1 MKNTI
6 AEVAVPISFALNE
19 QFDYLI
25 PPELQGA
32 VVKGSRVMVPFR
44 LRREIGYVME
54 LKSHSAFKDRLKP
67 IESILDPKPL
77 LDAFLFKM
85 AHKIQEDYFCSLSEA
100 IATVVP
106 CGNKKF
112 KPSIFQEGPVVSFDH
127 EMKLSELEKENL
139 KADAL
144 SGSVVLIHDLS
155 NEERW
160 GFYSGLI
167 KKTLNE
173 KKSVI
178 FLVPDHTK
186 IERAL
191 KCLQIGAQPV
201 VMSSASLGPESLKD
215 WLSVKEAPVSWVVG
229 TRSAVFAPVNN
240 LGVIIMEEEDHFAYR
255 SDQVPFYKTFD
266 LSLFKTQE
274 FKAQLVCG
282 AVTPSLEAY
291 AYVHNTNNK
300 KARYLKVDG
309 KKLHPAI
316 RLIDT
321 RLGHGY
327 GRRASILSKTLENA
341 IADSLQQKHKML
353 IFVQKKGFSTFLY
366 CKKCKSLLTCPHCS
380 SSLVFHFNE
389 KILTCSTCRYTCE
402 PLEICPACKS
412 SYIKYFGFGTEKVD
426 SEIARLFPTARI
438 VHYEAGT
445 SESREYDIML
455 ATQKFLEDPQ
465 AQSYVFDRVAV
476 LGCEQMLGHLDFRST
491 EKTFARL
498 VRLALIA
505 EQELLIQ
512 TQIIENDALKFLKNF
527 EVEPYYENEYKQREE
542 SGLPPAVSAG
552 VISVRCKTEV
562 NAGQAA
568 QDIFKK
574 IKKRIGK
581 LEGFQYFEPV
591 KAIPFKV
598 RGNYRYQILIKYKEL
613 ASLRNLLMEFIRKR
627 ARATIVTFDPYL

>member
-19 QFDYLI
+19 QFDYFI
-25 PPELQGA
+25 PPELQGV

-54 LKSHSAFKDRLKP
+54 LKSHSVFKDRLKP
-67 IESILDPKPL
+67 IEAILDAKPL

-100 IATVVP
+100 ISTVVP

-112 KPSIFQEGPVVSFDH
+112 KPVDFCKNSHFSFDN
-127 EMKLSELEKENL
+127 EFKFSDSEKENL
-139 KADAL
+139 KIKEL
-144 SGSVVLIHDLS
+144 FGSVLLIHDLT
-155 NEERW
+155 NEKRW
-160 GFYSGLI
+160 GFYSSLI

-178 FLVPDHTK
+178 FLVPDHAK
-186 IERAL
+186 IEPVL
-191 KCLQIGAQPV
+191 KRLKIDAQPV
-201 VMSSASLGPESLKD
+201 IMSSSTLSPESLND
-215 WLSVKEAPVSWVVG
+215 WLNVKEAPVSWVVG

-266 LSLFKTQE
+266 LSLFKTRE

-282 AVTPSLEAY
+282 AVTPSLECY
-291 AYVHNTNNK
+291 SFVHNDDNK
-300 KARYLKVDG
+300 MARYI
-309 KKLHPAI
+309 KLDEKRFEPDI

-327 GRRASILSKTLENA
+327 GRRASILSKTLENT
-341 IADSLQQKHKML
+341 IADILQQKQKML

-380 SSLVFHFNE
+380 SSLVFHHHE

-402 PLEICPACKS
+402 PLEICPTCKS

-426 SEIARLFPTARI
+426 SEITRLFPTARI
-438 VHYEAGT
+438 VHYDAGV
-445 SESREYDIML
+445 SEQKEYDIML
-455 ATQKFLEDPQ
+455 ATQKFLEDPE
-465 AQSYVFDRVAV
+465 AENYAFDRVAV

-498 VRLALIA
+498 VRLALVA
-505 EQELLIQ
+505 KKELLIQ

-527 EVEPYYENEYKQREE
+527 EIEPYYENEYRQREE

-552 VISVRCKTEV
+552 VLSVRCRTEV
-562 NAGQAA
+562 NAEEAA

-574 IKKRIGK
+574 IKKKIGK
-581 LEGFQYFEPV
+581 VEGCRYFEPV
-591 KAIPFKV
+591 KSIPFKV
-598 RGNYRYQILIKYKEL
+598 RGNYRFQILIKYKEL
-613 ASLRNLLMEFIRKR
+613 DSLRKLLMEIIRKR